1 MESATVC
8 KLSIGCSTCSITIA
22 TVELIS
28 YNQHVFC
35 EIVAEYIT
43 GKSQVVKLYYS
54 TCTTPVLTKLDVR
67 VFYECEPNKKPASA
81 GFLIALS

>member
-28 YNQHVFC
+28 YNQHVFRR
-35 EIVAEYIT
+35 IVAEYIT

-54 TCTTPVLTKLDVR
+54 TRTTPVLTRLDVR
-67 VFYECEPNKKPASA
+67 VFYGRWPQLAPCQRE
-81 GFLIALS
+81 